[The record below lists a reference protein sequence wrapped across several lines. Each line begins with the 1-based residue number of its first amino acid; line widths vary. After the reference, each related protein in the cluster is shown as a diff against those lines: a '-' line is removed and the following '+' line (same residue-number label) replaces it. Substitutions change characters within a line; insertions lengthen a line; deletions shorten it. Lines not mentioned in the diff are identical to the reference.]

1 MVEKI
6 VKNVRSFAYSMTK
19 KNISAFSASTAFF
32 LFLSLIPMVAI
43 LCAIL
48 PYTPMSE
55 ETLLAVIAEYVP
67 DTVSPLLGSVVEDV
81 YAKSAGILS
90 IAIIGTLWT
99 AGKGMLALIRGLN
112 AINDV
117 EENRNYM
124 VVRVVASVYT
134 LIMIVAVILSLILMV
149 FGNLLVRLLL
159 QDFPQTR
166 LLFEVLM
173 HFRFVFSWVILTIVF
188 TLLYTFVPNRKM
200 RFKEQLTGGMF
211 SAVVWSIFSWCF
223 SVYVEHF
230 GGFGTYGSLAT
241 IVIVMLYLYFCM
253 YIIFVGAYIN
263 CYFREK
269 GGVRQ
274 HWEKFKTN

>member
-55 ETLLAVIAEYVP
+55 ETLLAVIVEYVP

-134 LIMIVAVILSLILMV
+134 LIMIVALILSLILMV

-173 HFRFVFSWVILTIVF
+173 HFRFVFSWVILTVVF

-263 CYFREK
+263 CYFRESLDK
-269 GGVRQ
+269 R
-274 HWEKFKTN
+274 KDFN